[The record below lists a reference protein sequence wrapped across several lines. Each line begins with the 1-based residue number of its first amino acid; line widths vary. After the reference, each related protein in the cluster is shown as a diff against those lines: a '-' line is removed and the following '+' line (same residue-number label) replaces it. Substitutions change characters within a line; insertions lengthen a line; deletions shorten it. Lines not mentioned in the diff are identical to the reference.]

1 MSMHLGEMS
10 IGSGASGAEVKAIQN
25 ILQGQGYNFGP
36 IYGLYG
42 PQTQAAVSAF
52 QKSKSLVPD
61 GIVGPLTWD
70 ALQGKPPAPAVLPTV
85 PPAAPSA
92 PGMGMLGMTAV
103 YGIGALLLLA
113 LIGTKR

>member
-25 ILQGQGYNFGP
+25 ILQGQGYNVGP
-36 IYGLYG
+36 IDGLYG

-70 ALQGKPPAPAVLPTV
+70 ALQGKPPAPAVLP
-85 PPAAPSA
+85 PLSAPATPE
-92 PGMGMLGMTAV
+92 PGMGTLGTMAL
-103 YGIGALLLLA
+103 YGIGALVLLA
-113 LIGTKR
+113 IVGTKR